1 MAIIPK
7 AHDQHTK
14 IRAADPSRNQRTIP
28 TRWHSSSCITPATVT
43 SGTVARS
50 GHVVTELVHF
60 LRCWAIYRCF
70 LLSEPGVLAKLFAAG
85 VFFGCAGRVAEDAAG
100 GGDGA
105 SGGRVVSLGMGM
117 AW

>member
-1 MAIIPK
+1 
-7 AHDQHTK
+7 
-14 IRAADPSRNQRTIP
+14 
-28 TRWHSSSCITPATVT
+28 
-43 SGTVARS
+43 VARS

-60 LRCWAIYRCF
+60 TLLGHLPVLF
-70 LLSEPGVLAKLFAAG
+70 LSEPGVLAKPFAAD

-105 SGGRVVSLGMGM
+105 SGGRVMSVGMGM